1 MSSLAGWSQVLVAR
15 HRLDGIVRQNR
26 SIVRSDLSIMNL
38 LAQLVCSRVRA
49 EILRLLFGGDGAR
62 LHLRELERRSGLAVT
77 TLRQDL
83 RKLVA
88 LGLVVEEKDGNRT
101 CFSANTA
108 HPIYPDLRSL
118 VAKTV
123 GTAEVLRQALGSEGI
138 AVAFVF
144 GSIARGGE
152 KADSDVDLMVL
163 GAVGLRELS
172 RRLAGVPERLGREVN
187 PHAMTVAEFRRR
199 VEAGEHFITAVMA
212 AQKLFV
218 VGGPDELAAVGQ

>member
-1 MSSLAGWSQVLVAR
+1 
-15 HRLDGIVRQNR
+15 
-26 SIVRSDLSIMNL
+26 MNL
-38 LAQLVCSRVRA
+38 LAQLMCSRVRA

-88 LGLVVEEKDGNRT
+88 MDLVVEETDGNRT
-101 CFSANTA
+101 CFSANRE
-108 HPIYPDLRSL
+108 HPLYPDLRNL

-123 GTAEVLRQALGSEGI
+123 GIVEVLRQGLGTEGI

-152 KADSDVDLMVL
+152 KAGSDVDLFVV
-163 GAVGLRELS
+163 GTVGLRDLS
-172 RRLAGVPERLGREVN
+172 RRLSGVAERLGREIN
-187 PHAMTVAEFRRR
+187 PHAMTPAEFRRR
-199 VEAGEHFITAVMA
+199 VEAGEHFVSAVMA
-212 AQKLFV
+212 AEKLFV
-218 VGGPDELAAVGQ
+218 AGGPDELAAVGQ